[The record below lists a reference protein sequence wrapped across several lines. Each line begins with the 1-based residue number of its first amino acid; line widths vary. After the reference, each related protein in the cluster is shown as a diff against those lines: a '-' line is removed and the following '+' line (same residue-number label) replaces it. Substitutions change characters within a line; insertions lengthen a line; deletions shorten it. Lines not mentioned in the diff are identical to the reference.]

1 MFIWSVECFVSVH
14 VWYRINMLLCI
25 IVTFNVLQVTL
36 DDEVVKSEPLDVDED
51 SLHKGDNQDNK
62 DTLHQELG
70 FDATD
75 SMGGDE
81 DNFVD
86 VDPSMLGGQPQN
98 MDDVAQAIP
107 GSSGF
112 QGVSFFCHII
122 MFISFYTIYFVLSYS
137 SITHQIY
144 IHFL

>member
-1 MFIWSVECFVSVH
+1 MRH
-14 VWYRINMLLCI
+14 YLL
-25 IVTFNVLQVTL
+25 LPQVTL
-36 DDEVVKSEPLDVDED
+36 DDEAVKAEPIDLDNSEENVD
-51 SLHKGDNQDNK
+51 DNQDNK

-112 QGVSFFCHII
+112 QGVSLII
-122 MFISFYTIYFVLSYS
+122 GS
-137 SITHQIY
+137 
-144 IHFL
+144 